1 MSNEGPTLEHGRER
15 LRALLA
21 DAVSDRL
28 DDGDYT
34 MTVRV
39 RVQAGSVTAWAA
51 PRVTRDE

>member
-1 MSNEGPTLEHGRER
+1 MSNEVPTLEHGRER